1 MTRNVY
7 LILAEVFL
15 MTAGQ
20 TMMTVLVPLSAASM
34 GTSEGRIGLLI
45 AIPGLMALLAGFP
58 CAALSDRIGRRRL
71 LISGATLTVG
81 AALVFSLAE
90 AYGWLML
97 GMAVAGLSNSVF
109 FLPALA
115 YVSEVVSSEVHVR
128 VQGYNGGLQGLAAL
142 MGVLLAGV
150 LIDTVGFSWA
160 FVAAGLLGLLTVLA
174 ALRTEETV
182 RSPSDGFVFW
192 GEIISG
198 YRRAGTILF
207 TRPQVQ
213 MAVVIGILH
222 STAITSV
229 GDAFFPLFATTRLA
243 HSSTIASSL
252 LGVRNLAATATSLL
266 FGAIATRF
274 GMLRAL
280 FVGQALE
287 SLGLL
292 LLPWAPNLAV
302 TGGLLAAQGI
312 GLGLCPATANVL
324 VADGTSSDERGLGF
338 ACVGVTW
345 RVAAVVVAPLLG
357 LLAERAGLY
366 LVFVAGGAFAAMGM
380 VTLVFLQHRRRDG
393 K

>member
-1 MTRNVY
+1 
-7 LILAEVFL
+7 

-20 TMMTVLVPLSAASM
+20 TMMAVLVPLSAASM

-71 LISGATLTVG
+71 LISGAILTVG

-90 AYGWLML
+90 AYGWLVL

-160 FVAAGLLGLLTVLA
+160 FVAAGLLGLLTVFA

-182 RSPSDGFVFW
+182 RFSGDGLVFK
-192 GEIISG
+192 EVISG
-198 YRRAGTILF
+198 YRRAGRILF

-213 MAVVIGILH
+213 MAVVIGVLY

-243 HSSTIASSL
+243 HSPTSASSL

-274 GMLRAL
+274 GLFRAL
-280 FVGQALE
+280 LVAQALE

-292 LLPWAPNLAV
+292 LLPWAPNLVV
-302 TGGLLAAQGI
+302 TGGLLATQGI
-312 GLGLCPATANVL
+312 GLGLCPASANVL
-324 VADGTSSDERGLGF
+324 VADGTSSDERSLGF

-345 RVAAVVVAPLLG
+345 RVAVVAVAPLLG

-380 VTLVFLQHRRRDG
+380 VILVFLQHRRRDG
-393 K
+393 KRRECQ

>member
-7 LILAEVFL
+7 LILAQVFL

-20 TMMTVLVPLSAASM
+20 TMITVLVPLSAASM
-34 GTSEGRIGLLI
+34 GTPEGRIGLLI

-71 LISGATLTVG
+71 LISGAALTVG
-81 AALVFSLAE
+81 AALVFSSTE
-90 AYGWLML
+90 AYGWLVL

-115 YVSEVVSSEVHVR
+115 YVSEVVSSEIHVR

-182 RSPSDGFVFW
+182 RFSGDGFALR
-192 GEIISG
+192 EIISG
-198 YRRAGTILF
+198 YRRAARILF

-213 MAVVIGILH
+213 MAVVIGILY

-229 GDAFFPLFATTRLA
+229 GDAFFPLFATTRLG

-274 GMLRAL
+274 GVLRAL
-280 FVGQALE
+280 FVGQAIE

-292 LLPWAPNLAV
+292 LLPWAPNLVV
-302 TGGLLAAQGI
+302 TGGLLAAQGV